1 MLHRSYTLGTQ
12 RLLAPQVFD
21 DKGQFGEW
29 FGETIGKE
37 GPGGKDSWLETE
49 KRVVV
54 INRLHQILEP
64 FMLRRQVQDVEGKLP
79 PKVGVGKLGRGFL
92 FTYMLAGGVKHKLLP
107 RWSGQVVVVREGS
120 QPHLLRWQHHHTR
133 HFRLQC
139 FGFP

>member
-1 MLHRSYTLGTQ
+1 MPASPAVHAPATPGGILRQHASRSHLLGTQ
-12 RLLAPQVFD
+12 RLPAPQVFD

-79 PKVGVGKLGRGFL
+79 PKVGVGELGRVL
-92 FTYMLAGGVKHKLLP
+92 
-107 RWSGQVVVVREGS
+107 
-120 QPHLLRWQHHHTR
+120 
-133 HFRLQC
+133 
-139 FGFP
+139 

>member
-1 MLHRSYTLGTQ
+1 MAVISSCLQQADCGLHPQLCTPQQLLAECHDSMLHSSRLLSTQ
-12 RLLAPQVFD
+12 RLPAQVFD

-79 PKVGVGKLGRGFL
+79 PKVRALGR
-92 FTYMLAGGVKHKLLP
+92 AP
-107 RWSGQVVVVREGS
+107 S
-120 QPHLLRWQHHHTR
+120 
-133 HFRLQC
+133 
-139 FGFP
+139 

>member
-1 MLHRSYTLGTQ
+1 M
-12 RLLAPQVFD
+12 FD

-79 PKVGVGKLGRGFL
+79 PKVHAPGRVCEPYCDVGECA
-92 FTYMLAGGVKHKLLP
+92 TQLLP
-107 RWSGQVVVVREGS
+107 RWSGRVVVNIEGFMKPS
-120 QPHLLRWQHHHTR
+120 QPHVLSWQHHHAR
-133 HFRLQC
+133 HLRMQC
-139 FGFP
+139 FNFPEPQHLG